1 MDKPLSAKIAR
12 RRQAMLEAG
21 RAVFL
26 EKGFARTTLSDIVT
40 RSGGSRST
48 LVSLFGSKAGL
59 FAEVMR
65 EGSIHISHTFDFL
78 EASDA
83 PPQETLRDFARRFV
97 AALFGDPFAIAFLR
111 ILIAEGPRFP
121 ELGEAFLRLGPGTR
135 DRKLAAYFRQ
145 CIDRGLLRPYDPIL
159 LSQMFCGMVLSDFDI
174 RGAIGEDMSAH
185 MAQMQAHADVAV
197 EIFLSGMLAPGG
209 ASR

>member
-48 LVSLFGSKAGL
+48 LIDLFGSKAGL

-65 EGSIHISHTFDFL
+65 EGSVHISHTFDFL
-78 EASDA
+78 EANDA

-97 AALFGDPFAIAFLR
+97 AALFGDPFVFAFLR

-121 ELGEAFLRLGPGTR
+121 ELGEVFLRLGPDTR
-135 DRKLAAYFRQ
+135 DRTLAVYFRH
-145 CIDRGLLRPYDPIL
+145 CIDKGLLRPYDPIL
-159 LSQMFCGMVLSDFDI
+159 LSQIFCGMVIADFDI
-174 RGAIGEDMSAH
+174 RGAIGEDMSVH
-185 MAQMQAHADVAV
+185 MEQMQAHADAAV